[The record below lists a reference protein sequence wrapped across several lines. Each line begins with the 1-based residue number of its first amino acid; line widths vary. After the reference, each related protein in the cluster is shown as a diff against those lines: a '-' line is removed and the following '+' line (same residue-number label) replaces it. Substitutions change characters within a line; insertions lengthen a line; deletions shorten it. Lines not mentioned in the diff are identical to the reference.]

1 MSFSLFGFY
10 NALIVKNLQNTPKNC
25 IKTPDSLSVILQA
38 ILPNLKSQSF
48 AENKSFV
55 PDVRMSH
62 SALFSR
68 HSAIPRQLIFPMVF
82 YTDKTFFRSN
92 KKGTAT
98 DIRTTTETTKT
109 TGTTCEV

>member
-1 MSFSLFGFY
+1 MSFPFFRFH
-10 NALIVKNLQNTPKNC
+10 NTLIAKKLQISSKNC
-25 IKTPDSLSVILQA
+25 IKTPDSHSVILQA

-55 PDVRMSH
+55 PDIRMSH
-62 SALFSR
+62 PALFSR
-68 HSAIPRQLIFPMVF
+68 HSAIRRQLIFPMII

-92 KKGTAT
+92 KEGTAT
-98 DIRTTTETTKT
+98 DIRTTTGTTKT

>member
-1 MSFSLFGFY
+1 MSFSFFRFY
-10 NALIVKNLQNTPKNC
+10 NGLIAKNLQNTSKNC
-25 IKTPDSLSVILQA
+25 IKTPDSHSVILQA

-62 SALFSR
+62 FELFSR

-82 YTDKTFFRSN
+82 YTEKTFCRYN
-92 KKGTAT
+92 K
-98 DIRTTTETTKT
+98 
-109 TGTTCEV
+109 

>member
-1 MSFSLFGFY
+1 MSFSFFRFY
-10 NALIVKNLQNTPKNC
+10 NGLIAKNLQNTSKNC
-25 IKTPDSLSVILQA
+25 TKTPDSHSVILQA

-68 HSAIPRQLIFPMVF
+68 HSAIPANSYSLWLSTPTRPFSDL
-82 YTDKTFFRSN
+82 K
-92 KKGTAT
+92 
-98 DIRTTTETTKT
+98 IRYGNRYQDDNRDNNDNGDNAKY
-109 TGTTCEV
+109 V